1 MEDNAGNDGWL
12 IVMLVTWSLLYIDNG
27 DTIMI
32 MVMMMLATT
41 VVILYG
47 GDSNIFK
54 TTINYPTLMTCKIDL
69 KLVHFSLLAS
79 TIMVK
84 PFF

>member
-1 MEDNAGNDGWL
+1 
-12 IVMLVTWSLLYIDNG
+12 MLVTWSLLYINNG

-32 MVMMMLATT
+32 MVMMLATT
-41 VVILYG
+41 VVKLYG